1 MIIGSR
7 SFELLEILLDKD
19 LQLVPMPKLKTK
31 YLAALSSLYAS
42 DPSLDF
48 HHSTKFPASLP
59 ESKIQKYTTN
69 LLTDSFWLQFNFYYL
84 GALSHDPLL
93 AGITR
98 GRISLCIIA
107 ST

>member
-1 MIIGSR
+1 
-7 SFELLEILLDKD
+7 
-19 LQLVPMPKLKTK
+19 MPKLKNK
-31 YLAALSSLYAS
+31 YLSALSSLYSA

-69 LLTDSFWLQFNFYYL
+69 LLTDSFWLQFNFYYF
-84 GALSHDPLL
+84 GAISHDPLL

-107 ST
+107 TTESEA